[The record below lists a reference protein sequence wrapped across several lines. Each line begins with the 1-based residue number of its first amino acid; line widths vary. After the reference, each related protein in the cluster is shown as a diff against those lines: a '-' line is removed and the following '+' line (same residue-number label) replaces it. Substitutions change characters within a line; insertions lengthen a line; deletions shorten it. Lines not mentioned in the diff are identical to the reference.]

1 MTDTIDE
8 FILPLVA
15 RCRPMR
21 VSVKLRKVK
30 DKYYIDFDGSKTYN
44 AVTDW
49 NVYWASF
56 EYFVKTLLDAV
67 GIKNDKITKK
77 DDVHCTAYVG
87 TLFDFLIKT
96 HE

>member
-1 MTDTIDE
+1 
-8 FILPLVA
+8 
-15 RCRPMR
+15 MR

-44 AVTDW
+44 PAYEW

-56 EYFVKTLLDAV
+56 ESFVTNMLKDN
-67 GIKNDKITKK
+67 GIKCDSITKK
-77 DDVHCTAYVG
+77 DDARCTAYIG